1 MLSGIARASGIIEN
15 LLKISRPPEKVEI
28 TRMDLGT
35 VIDDTLALAANQAG
49 RQNVELRWDAPVAPI
64 YLDSLP
70 GLLPQ
75 AFLSLLLNALNAM
88 PDGGILSIRLEPTDH
103 EAVVT
108 ITDTGRG
115 IAPADLPY
123 IFDPFFTTAAV
134 GQGTGL
140 GLSIC
145 HAIIKQHLGS
155 IAVESTLGKGARF
168 TVRLPISH

>member
-15 LLKISRPPEKVEI
+15 LLKFSRPPEKVEI
-28 TRMDLGT
+28 IRMDLGT

-145 HAIIKQHLGS
+145 HAIIKQHLGP
-155 IAVESTLGKGARF
+155 IAV
-168 TVRLPISH
+168 